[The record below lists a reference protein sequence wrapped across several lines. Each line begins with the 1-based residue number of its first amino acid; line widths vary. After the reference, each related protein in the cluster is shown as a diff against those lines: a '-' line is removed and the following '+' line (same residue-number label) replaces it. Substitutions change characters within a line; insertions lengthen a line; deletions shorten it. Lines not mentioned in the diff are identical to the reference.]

1 MRNPLKRFKLRRIPT
16 KDVEIDIDNEADVQS
31 EIENKEARGS
41 RNHEETVEETEQ
53 EQLQDE
59 KELDSVVIEKMPQT
73 IYGVRFPWEAVF
85 FLIIGILSEV
95 ADALFM
101 VQSLNSLQGGDQ
113 NISLI
118 ISFIVG
124 GGCFFSMA
132 FIGFQQAN
140 RRYYS
145 KMGVGF
151 SYFFWITAGAALVA
165 TKFLG
170 GLKDS
175 GLSEALMG
183 YIPFNEVISND
194 KFISSATIGVVQ
206 MVLYIGTGFMTRD
219 SVRMLTDNDLR
230 EYFLAR
236 KKFGKLLKKLKK
248 ERGDIVE
255 DISILKAYPKYASR
269 LARSKKS
276 VQRNIR
282 QYNES
287 ARALVEAKMAIT
299 VEPDLMEDIY
309 DKTMDKEEKV
319 NKRKEN
325 KI

>member
-1 MRNPLKRFKLRRIPT
+1 MKNPLKYFKLRRLSE
-16 KDVEIDIDNEADVQS
+16 DDNEIDIDSDADV
-31 EIENKEARGS
+31 
-41 RNHEETVEETEQ
+41 ETEAENE
-53 EQLQDE
+53 EQLQNEKRLGENAQKVTQDAKNE
-59 KELDSVVIEKMPQT
+59 KEQDSIQIEKMPQT

-85 FLIIGILSEV
+85 FAIVGVLSEV

-101 VQSLNSLQGGDQ
+101 VQSLNSLQGGSQ

-124 GGCFFSMA
+124 AGCFFSMA

-140 RRYYS
+140 RRYYN
-145 KMGVGF
+145 KVGIGF
-151 SYFFWITAGAALVA
+151 SYFFWISAGFALVL

-183 YIPFNEVISND
+183 DISPAELFSND
-194 KFISSATIGVVQ
+194 KFIGSATIGLVQ

-236 KKFGKLLKKLKK
+236 HKFKKLLRKLSK
-248 ERGDIVE
+248 ERGNIVE
-255 DISILKAYPKYASR
+255 DISILKSYPKYASR
-269 LARSKKS
+269 LVRSKKS
-276 VQRNIR
+276 VQKNIR

-309 DKTMDKEEKV
+309 DKTMEKEEKV
-319 NKRKEN
+319 AKHK
-325 KI
+325 